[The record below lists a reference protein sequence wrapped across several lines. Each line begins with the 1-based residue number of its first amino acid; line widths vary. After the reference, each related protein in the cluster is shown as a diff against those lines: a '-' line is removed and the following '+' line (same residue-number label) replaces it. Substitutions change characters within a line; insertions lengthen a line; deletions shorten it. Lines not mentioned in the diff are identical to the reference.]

1 MLIIVYFRI
10 VNYEVLASQFLVL
23 HLMNDKLR
31 LELLSP
37 GLWLDTEKNIP
48 LTKILRFSLAA
59 DPNGLPLPPSL
70 TRPFLPIKTK

>member
-10 VNYEVLASQFLVL
+10 VNYEVLASRFLVL

-37 GLWLDTEKNIP
+37 GLWLDTEKNTQGGKQRGTE
-48 LTKILRFSLAA
+48 TKQTGTDR
-59 DPNGLPLPPSL
+59 G
-70 TRPFLPIKTK
+70 

>member
-1 MLIIVYFRI
+1 MLIIVYFRV

-37 GLWLDTEKNIP
+37 RLWLNTEKNIP
-48 LTKILRFSLAA
+48 LTKV
-59 DPNGLPLPPSL
+59 
-70 TRPFLPIKTK
+70 

>member
-1 MLIIVYFRI
+1 MLIIVYFRV

-37 GLWLDTEKNIP
+37 RLWLDTEKHSSA
-48 LTKILRFSLAA
+48 KILRFSLAA
-59 DPNGLPLPPSL
+59 DPKGLPLPPSL
-70 TRPFLPIKTK
+70 TLIPVPS